1 MLSTIRRVLVP
12 SPWVCAVSRAA
23 LFRGS
28 AGQHQ
33 WRRLSTSRTVP
44 MATAT
49 STADIIDLRSD
60 TITRPSDA
68 LRAVMATAPVGDDVY
83 GEDPTVAAL
92 ESTLCAATGKE
103 AAVFVPSGTM
113 GNLIALAAHCDRGD
127 EIILGHG
134 QHIFKYEGGGA
145 SALLGVAY
153 HTIPN
158 LDDGTMRLDDIRA
171 AARPD
176 DQHYP

>member
-1 MLSTIRRVLVP
+1 MYAVDIKIRSLNKGSNLHVLPLNTMLSTIRRVLVP

-113 GNLIALAAHCDRGD
+113 GNLIALVRSAA
-127 EIILGHG
+127 
-134 QHIFKYEGGGA
+134 Q
-145 SALLGVAY
+145 
-153 HTIPN
+153 HTIG
-158 LDDGTMRLDDIRA
+158 L
-171 AARPD
+171 RPLA
-176 DQHYP
+176 PAVAS

>member
-33 WRRLSTSRTVP
+33 WRSLSTSRTVP

-113 GNLIALAAHCDRGD
+113 GNLIALVR
-127 EIILGHG
+127 
-134 QHIFKYEGGGA
+134 
-145 SALLGVAY
+145 SVAQ
-153 HTIPN
+153 HTIG
-158 LDDGTMRLDDIRA
+158 L
-171 AARPD
+171 RPLA
-176 DQHYP
+176 PAVAS